1 VLFSKSG
8 YQLQEAY
15 NNLATDRQ
23 MILDYL
29 KSKGVKSE
37 EIVFSAVDIQKQ
49 YAQVTDANG
58 SYRQGEFAGYNLTQS
73 VSIESKE
80 VVKLKT
86 NLSRTV
92 TEIINKGIELTL
104 LSLCIFIPSLQM

>member
-1 VLFSKSG
+1 VPLFQSG

-15 NNLATDRQ
+15 NNLAADRQ

-37 EIVFSAVDIQKQ
+37 EIVFSTVDIQKQ

-58 SYRQGEFAGYNLTQS
+58 SYRQENLLAT
-73 VSIESKE
+73 
-80 VVKLKT
+80 
-86 NLSRTV
+86 
-92 TEIINKGIELTL
+92 TL
-104 LSLCIFIPSLQM
+104 PSLFL